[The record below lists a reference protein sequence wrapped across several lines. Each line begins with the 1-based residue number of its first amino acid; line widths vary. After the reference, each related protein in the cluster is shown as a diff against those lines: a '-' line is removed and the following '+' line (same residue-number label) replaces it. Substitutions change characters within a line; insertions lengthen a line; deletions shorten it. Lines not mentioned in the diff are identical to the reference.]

1 MQKLNDFQYGS
12 RSRLYS
18 RRRTIWFVI
27 IGGYAGGAWGHRR
40 AAAALYARLENCFY
54 YNIISRVEEVEDK

>member
-1 MQKLNDFQYGS
+1 MALRVDPDC
-12 RSRLYS
+12 
-18 RRRTIWFVI
+18 RTIWFVI

-40 AAAALYARLENCFY
+40 AAALYASLENCFY

>member
-1 MQKLNDFQYGS
+1 MGVDPDC
-12 RSRLYS
+12 
-18 RRRTIWFVI
+18 RTIWFVI

-40 AAAALYARLENCFY
+40 AAALYASLENCFY